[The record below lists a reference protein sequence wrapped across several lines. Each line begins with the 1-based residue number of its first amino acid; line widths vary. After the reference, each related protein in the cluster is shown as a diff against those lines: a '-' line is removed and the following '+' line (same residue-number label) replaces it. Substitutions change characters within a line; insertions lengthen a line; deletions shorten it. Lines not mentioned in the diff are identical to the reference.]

1 MKDKKKK
8 LKPPEEWILQ
18 AEYDIGSAEVMLIG
32 GRYIY
37 AIFMAHLALEKALKG
52 IYTLVLKKV
61 PPRTH
66 NLILLQA
73 RIENKS
79 DLLFSEE
86 QNEFLEF
93 LNEKSVPSRYPDT
106 LYKVLKEFRK
116 SETTKLVEQT
126 KGIIKCLKKKL
137 KK

>member
-1 MKDKKKK
+1 MTNDNKK
-8 LKPPEEWILQ
+8 LKSAEEWMLQ
-18 AEYDIGSAEVMLIG
+18 AEYDIDTADVMLNA

-37 AIFMAHLALEKALKG
+37 AIFMTHLSLEKALKS
-52 IYTLVLKKV
+52 IYTHVLQDE

-66 NLILLQA
+66 NLILLQE

-79 DLLFSEE
+79 KLGFSET
-86 QNEFLEF
+86 QNEFIEF

-106 LYKVLKEFRK
+106 LNEVLEEFKK
-116 SETTKLVEQT
+116 SETTQLVNKA
-126 KGIIKCLKKKL
+126 KGIIKWLKKKL

>member
-1 MKDKKKK
+1 MSNEKIKF
-8 LKPPEEWILQ
+8 KPPEEWMRQ
-18 AEYDIGSAEVMLIG
+18 AEYDIDTAEVMLDA

-37 AIFMAHLALEKALKG
+37 AIFMAHLSLEKALKAV
-52 IYTLVLKKV
+52 YTFILDKE

-66 NLILLQA
+66 NLILLQE
-73 RIENKS
+73 RIEAKTNLEFANS
-79 DLLFSEE
+79 

-106 LYKVLKEFRK
+106 LQEVLKEFRK
-116 SETTKLVEQT
+116 NETTKLVEQT
-126 KGIIKCLKKKL
+126 KGLIKWLKKKL

>member
-1 MKDKKKK
+1 MR
-8 LKPPEEWILQ
+8 Q
-18 AEYDIGSAEVMLIG
+18 AEYDIDTAEVMLDA

-37 AIFMAHLALEKALKG
+37 AIFMAHLSLEKALKAV
-52 IYTLVLKKV
+52 YTFILDKE

-66 NLILLQA
+66 NLILLQE
-73 RIENKS
+73 RIEAKTNLEFANS
-79 DLLFSEE
+79 

-106 LYKVLKEFRK
+106 LQEVLKEFRK
-116 SETTKLVEQT
+116 NETTKLVEQT
-126 KGIIKCLKKKL
+126 KGLIKWLKKKL